1 MMMNRR
7 DALAVLA
14 GGTLSLA
21 NAELSAA
28 PTKVRAAALLSRS
41 GSGRATAYAEANKI
55 VTVGDKTHVT
65 WLDSIKDGFRVRVRT
80 LDRKNGQWSKT
91 WTVGP
96 AHDNHGGPSLTVDS
110 RGHLHVV

>member
-21 NAELSAA
+21 NAQLSAA
-28 PTKVRAAALLSRS
+28 PTKVHAAALLSRS

-65 WLDSIKDGFRVRVRT
+65 WLDSVKDGFRVRVRT
-80 LDRKNGQWSKT
+80 LDRQELASGRRH
-91 WTVGP
+91 GP
-96 AHDNHGGPSLTVDS
+96 LARPTTITA
-110 RGHLHVV
+110 GHP